1 MPGTHHLQST
11 PRLSLICTLLFM
23 MVLLF
28 AIPVSADD
36 SGCVVCHTDEDLL
49 LENLGEQTQ
58 KKSALQAGA
67 G

>member
-1 MPGTHHLQST
+1 MPGTHHLHPST
-11 PRLSLICTLLFM
+11 RLAVLCALLLLFF
-23 MVLLF
+23 V
-28 AIPVSADD
+28 IPAAADE

-49 LENLGEQTQ
+49 TENLGEQTQ